1 MTITPLLAHLGCV
14 GLLVIDVLA
23 RALRTRACLRGAG
36 CALSLG
42 RVVEVDLTAEAASA
56 LTPFRLAGEPV
67 RIAGMVYA
75 GAPLNATVVTSATE
89 GAVNGLAILIVG
101 LVLVFGFAPEWWHQ
115 VGPMLGERARS
126 AAPLV
131 ALVVVAVI
139 LGIWF
144 IRRRSRE
151 VLPGRWHWR
160 GRVREALRL
169 WAGMPRVTPYY
180 AVLLS
185 VVSVSCRTLLLPLL
199 AIAVPGHADF
209 GVIWVG
215 SFMMGYSQLLLPTP
229 GGAGAV
235 ELAFLGGM
243 AGDPGS
249 SPAPLLI
256 AWRSYSLGVATVI
269 GTALALHRFGA
280 RPLLALVRERIR
292 SRPDQPAA

>member
-1 MTITPLLAHLGCV
+1 VTLTPLLAHLGCV
-14 GLLVIDVLA
+14 FLIVIDVLA
-23 RALRTRACLRGAG
+23 RGLRTRACLRGAG
-36 CALSLG
+36 HELPLG
-42 RVVEVDLTAEAASA
+42 RVVEIDLTAEAASA
-56 LTPFRLAGEPV
+56 LSPFRLAGEPV

-101 LVLVFGFAPEWWHQ
+101 LMLVFGFAPEWWHQ
-115 VGPMLGERARS
+115 VGPTLLARAGS
-126 AAPLV
+126 AVPLV
-131 ALVVVAVI
+131 VLILLAVV

-144 IRRRSRE
+144 IRRRAPT
-151 VLPGRWHWR
+151 VPPGESHWR

-169 WAGMPRVTPYY
+169 WGAMPRVTLCY

-185 VVSVSCRTLLLPLL
+185 VVSVSSRTLLLPLL
-199 AIAVPGHADF
+199 AVAIPGHADF

-235 ELAFLGGM
+235 ELAFLGGV

-249 SPAPLLI
+249 SPAPLLV
-256 AWRSYSLGVATVI
+256 AWRAYSLGVATVL
-269 GTALALHRFGA
+269 GTALALHRYGA
-280 RPLLALVRERIR
+280 RPVLALVRDRLR
-292 SRPDQPAA
+292 SQPDQPGP

>member
-1 MTITPLLAHLGCV
+1 MTLTPLLAHLACV
-14 GLLVIDVLA
+14 SLLIIDVLA
-23 RALRTRACLRGAG
+23 RGLRTRACLRGAG
-36 CALSLG
+36 CALPLG

-56 LTPFRLAGEPV
+56 LSPFRLAGEPV

-89 GAVNGLAILIVG
+89 GAVNGLAILLVG

-115 VGPMLGERARS
+115 VGPMLLRRAGR

-131 ALVVVAVI
+131 VLVVTAVL

-144 IRRRSRE
+144 IRRRSRN
-151 VLPGRWHWR
+151 VLPEDWHWR

-169 WAGMPRVTPYY
+169 WAGMPRATLVS

-185 VVSVSCRTLLLPLL
+185 VVSVSSRTLLLPLL
-199 AIAVPGHADF
+199 AVAVPGHADF

-243 AGDPGS
+243 AGDPGA
-249 SPAPLLI
+249 SPAPLLV
-256 AWRSYSLGVATVI
+256 AWRGYSLGVATVI
-269 GTALALHRFGA
+269 GTALALQRYGA
-280 RPLLALVRERIR
+280 RPVLTLVRDRLR
-292 SRPDQPAA
+292 SQPDQPGA

>member
-1 MTITPLLAHLGCV
+1 MTLTPLLAHLGCV
-14 GLLVIDVLA
+14 LLLVIDVLA
-23 RALRTRACLRGAG
+23 RGLRTRACLRGAG
-36 CALSLG
+36 CALSLR
-42 RVVEVDLTAEAASA
+42 RVVEIDLTAEAASA
-56 LTPFRLAGEPV
+56 LSPFRLAGEPV

-115 VGPMLGERARS
+115 VGPSLGKRAGS

-131 ALVVVAVI
+131 ALVVAAVV

-144 IRRRSRE
+144 IRRRPRE
-151 VLPGRWHWR
+151 NRPERWHWR

-169 WAGMPRVTPYY
+169 WAGMPRATLYY

-185 VVSVSCRTLLLPLL
+185 LVSVSSRTLLLPLL
-199 AIAVPGHADF
+199 AIAVPGHAEF

-235 ELAFLGGM
+235 ELAFLGGL

-256 AWRSYSLGVATVI
+256 AWRAYSLGVATVL

-280 RPLLALVRERIR
+280 RPLLVLVRERIR